1 MSTGYPK
8 VELLTKLQRT
18 ITALTGF
25 MSGALEPKVT
35 VGFAL
40 YVAAVLV
47 TGADGYVPAEMPR
60 REANPVG
67 TVMVGETAILPVDG
81 FTMAPPEGTP
91 GIVHPRV
98 PL

>member
-8 VELLTKLQRT
+8 FELLTKLQRT
-18 ITALTGF
+18 ITAFTGL
-25 MSGALEPKVT
+25 MAGALEPKVT
-35 VGFAL
+35 VGFAV

-47 TGADGYVPAEMPR
+47 TGTDGYVPGEMPS

-67 TVMVGETAILPVDG
+67 TVIVGETAILPVVG

-98 PL
+98 VR